1 MIAIKEDSITE
12 ADGDIQAL
20 ADERADAATASARG
34 MDVLL
39 LAFQIHG
46 RLIALLAPEC
56 RPLGVT
62 PNEALALMA
71 LARAPLPV
79 SGIGRVVGI
88 RPNGASVLVDRLD
101 GRGFVRRTRSR
112 RDNRVVSVELTEA
125 GAALAAT
132 LVDKASGQLRSGL
145 AQASVAE
152 QQVLIE
158 ILQRL
163 VRP

>member
-1 MIAIKEDSITE
+1 MVAINEDSIAE
-12 ADGDIQAL
+12 KHPEIQPADDEQGDAS
-20 ADERADAATASARG
+20 TASARG

-62 PNEALALMA
+62 PNEALALIA
-71 LARAPLPV
+71 LAREPLPV

-101 GRGFVRRTRSR
+101 ARGLVRRTRSP
-112 RDNRVVSVELTEA
+112 RDNRVVSVALTEA
-125 GAALAAT
+125 GVALAAT
-132 LVDKASGQLRSGL
+132 LVEKASDQLRSGL
-145 AQASVAE
+145 ASASAAE

-163 VRP
+163 VHP

>member
-1 MIAIKEDSITE
+1 MIAINDDLLGGKASGIES
-12 ADGDIQAL
+12 G
-20 ADERADAATASARG
+20 ADAQGDASTASARG

-46 RLIALLAPEC
+46 RFSALLAPEC

-62 PNEALALMA
+62 PNEAMALMA
-71 LARAPLPV
+71 LVRGALPV

-101 GRGFVRRTRSR
+101 GRGLVRRTRSR
-112 RDNRVVSVELTEA
+112 RDNRVVSVELTEE
-125 GAALAAT
+125 GASLAAI
-132 LVDKASGQLRSGL
+132 LSEKASEQLRAGL
-145 AQASVAE
+145 APASVEE
-152 QQVLIE
+152 QRMLVE

-163 VRP
+163 VHP